1 MMLDSVHSIHI
12 SAIYITSFNFFLS
25 ETDYEYDSDD
35 DRDNI

>member
-12 SAIYITSFNFFLS
+12 SAIYIASFIFLS